1 MQLIYVYMYTYIH
14 IYTHII
20 YTHTQ
25 THTHIYIQCIYMPN
39 SASKVKRI
47 AFSKS
52 VNFHRLAAIIHW
64 AFETS
69 SSFRVK
75 LSTMAKV

>member
-1 MQLIYVYMYTYIH
+1 MADYIYAVDICIYVYIYTYIH
-14 IYTHII
+14 TYYIH
-20 YTHTQ
+20 THTQ

-52 VNFHRLAAIIHW
+52 VNFHRLAGIIHW

-75 LSTMAKV
+75 

>member
-20 YTHTQ
+20 YTHTHR
-25 THTHIYIQCIYMPN
+25 HTHIYIQCIYMPN

-69 SSFRVK
+69 SSFCVK
-75 LSTMAKV
+75 

>member
-1 MQLIYVYMYTYIH
+1 MADYIYAVDICIYVYIYTYIH
-14 IYTHII
+14 TYYVH
-20 YTHTQ
+20 THTQ

-69 SSFRVK
+69 SSFCVK
-75 LSTMAKV
+75 